1 MKFRVVHEVNVPADK
16 YWQYLM
22 DPELEAAVAKALN
35 LAVWQVYDA
44 GDQGGRFVRKV
55 HVVPDVVL
63 PGPLKKLVGESIGYT
78 QTDMVPKTGTQY
90 EWTAV
95 PDALAD
101 KASMTGTFAIEP
113 AGEGRARRTI
123 AGEVNVKIFAIGG
136 MVEKFVV
143 DELEKNY
150 LKAAREQER
159 WIRAKLGNA

>member
-1 MKFRVVHEVNVPADK
+1 MKFRIVHDVNVPAEK

-35 LAVWQVYDA
+35 LAEWRVHDA
-44 GDQGGRFVRKV
+44 GDKGGRFERKV

-63 PGPLKKLVGESIGYT
+63 PGPLKKLVGDSIGYT
-78 QTDMVPKTGTQY
+78 QTDMVPKTGTRY
-90 EWTAV
+90 DWTAI
-95 PDALAD
+95 PDALSD
-101 KASMTGTFAIEP
+101 KAAITGVFAIEA
-113 AGEGRARRTI
+113 AGDARSRRI
-123 AGEVNVKIFAIGG
+123 IEGEVKVKIFAIGG
-136 MVEKFVV
+136 MVEKFVI